1 MFSGTFSADS
11 GHSCLEKS
19 TSPFCVL
26 CCSLSFLAHHYCL
39 FSSFNYT
46 GSLAGRMHL
55 LLYGGA
61 TCVCRS
67 MSCMH
72 MWKPQTRSAAL
83 DFVGSSAELSA
94 HWLATRAGR
103 PPQLLGLRC
112 LLPFPGFVRV
122 LGIHSQALLFA
133 QQILHRLNRL
143 PSLLPSVILD
153 DLCAANQCASS
164 VVKLCDIVCL
174 LEKYTEIVCR

>member
-1 MFSGTFSADS
+1 MLTVVTPALRSPYHPFVFCVAVCPFLLTTIACFLLSTTPGALQEECTFSCMGAP
-11 GHSCLEKS
+11 H
-19 TSPFCVL
+19 V
-26 CCSLSFLAHHYCL
+26 Y
-39 FSSFNYT
+39 
-46 GSLAGRMHL
+46 AG
-55 LLYGGA
+55 A
-61 TCVCRS
+61 CP
-67 MSCMH
+67 CMH
-72 MWKPQTRSAAL
+72 MWKPQTRSAAP

-94 HWLATRAGR
+94 HWLATLAGQ

-112 LLPFPGFVRV
+112 LLPYSGFVQV

-133 QQILHRLNRL
+133 QQILYRLNRL

-153 DLCAANQCASS
+153 HLHAANQCASS